1 MSQIE
6 KLLSRF
12 ICKPRDLTWKELVLI
27 LKFYGYNE
35 LPPGKT
41 GGSRVKFSNWQNR
54 IISLHRPHPTPIVK
68 LYVIEQIITTL
79 KENGQ
84 IKNG

>member
-6 KLLSRF
+6 KLVARF
-12 ICKPRDLTWKELVLI
+12 LCKPRDLTWNELVLI
-27 LKFYGYNE
+27 LRFYGYSE

-41 GGSRVKFSNWQNR
+41 GGSRSKFSDRQNR
-54 IISLHRPHPTPIVK
+54 IISLHKPHPTPIVK

-84 IKNG
+84 IKND

>member
-6 KLLSRF
+6 KLLLRF
-12 ICKPRDLTWKELVLI
+12 KSKPKDLTWNELVLV
-27 LKFYGYNE
+27 LRFYGYDE
-35 LPPGKT
+35 LPCGKT
-41 GGSRVKFSNWQNR
+41 GGSRVKFADRQKR
-54 IISLHRPHPTPIVK
+54 IISLHKPHPTPIVK

-84 IKNG
+84 I

>member
-6 KLLSRF
+6 KLITRF
-12 ICKPRDLTWKELVLI
+12 LCKPRDLTWNELVLV
-27 LKFYGYNE
+27 LRFYGYDE
-35 LPPGKT
+35 LPPGRT
-41 GGSRVKFSNWQNR
+41 GGSRCKFSDRQKR
-54 IISLHRPHPTPIVK
+54 IISLHKPHPTPIVK

-84 IKNG
+84 IKND